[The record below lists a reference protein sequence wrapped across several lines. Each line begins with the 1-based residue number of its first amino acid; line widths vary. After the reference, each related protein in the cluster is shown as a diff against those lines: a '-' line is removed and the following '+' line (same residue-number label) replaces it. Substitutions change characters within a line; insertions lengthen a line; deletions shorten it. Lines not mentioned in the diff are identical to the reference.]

1 LKKKKKI
8 IENNLSNLLRKHDK
22 LSKPYVTSNE
32 IIMNNYDKRGVNV
45 FEVLFENMQN
55 VKDSRHNTKPFIGI
69 ELNID

>member
-55 VKDSRHNTKPFIGI
+55 VKDSKHNTKPFIGI

>member
-1 LKKKKKI
+1 MKKKKKI

-55 VKDSRHNTKPFIGI
+55 VKDSKHNTKPFIGI

>member
-1 LKKKKKI
+1 LKKKEKV
-8 IENNLSNLLRKHDK
+8 IENNLSNLLGKHDK

-69 ELNID
+69 KLNID

>member
-1 LKKKKKI
+1 MKKKKKI